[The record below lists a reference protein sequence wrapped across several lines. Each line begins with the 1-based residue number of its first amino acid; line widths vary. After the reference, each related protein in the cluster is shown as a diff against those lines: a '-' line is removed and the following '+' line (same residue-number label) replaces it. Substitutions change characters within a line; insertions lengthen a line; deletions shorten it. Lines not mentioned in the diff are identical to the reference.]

1 MGLKSERGNDI
12 RDTESGL
19 KKWLKSHLN
28 MASRLFQKVIVH
40 WTIGGKLFD
49 IVDYHYGGI
58 HDFQDIVVL
67 KPKK

>member
-1 MGLKSERGNDI
+1 MVEEPFEYGITFVPEGYV
-12 RDTESGL
+12 RD
-19 KKWLKSHLN
+19 
-28 MASRLFQKVIVH
+28 H
-40 WTIGGKLFD
+40 WGKLFD